1 MEGML
6 FPPDACALSET
17 PRSGNMSRNRS
28 RFSYVLALL
37 LYVVLIVDVRPA
49 FAYVDPGAGSMMLQ
63 ALLGGVAGL
72 AVIGRLGWH
81 RVKQMLRGGNPDKDS
96 DSEESTPHSR
106 R

>member
-1 MEGML
+1 
-6 FPPDACALSET
+6 
-17 PRSGNMSRNRS
+17 
-28 RFSYVLALL
+28 
-37 LYVVLIVDVRPA
+37 
-49 FAYVDPGAGSMMLQ
+49 MLQ

-81 RVKQMLRGGNPDKDS
+81 RVKQMLRGWNPDKDS

>member
-1 MEGML
+1 ML
-6 FPPDACALSET
+6 FTPDACAPSDSS
-17 PRSGNMSRNRS
+17 RSGDMSGSRS
-28 RFSYVLALL
+28 QFSYVLALL
-37 LYVVLIVDVRPA
+37 LYIVLIVDVRPA
-49 FAYVDPGAGSMMLQ
+49 LAYVDPGAGSMMLQ

-81 RVKQMLRGGNPDKDS
+81 RVKQMLRGWNPDKDS